1 MSKSASSGW
10 SVPGIARDW
19 DVDDLVNVLTCEIFT
34 VFYTAC
40 DHSVD
45 ELQQWKL

>member
-19 DVDDLVNVLTCEIFT
+19 DVDDLVNVLDLRDLHGFLHGLRSFCR
-34 VFYTAC
+34 
-40 DHSVD
+40 
-45 ELQQWKL
+45 